1 MPQRKK
7 LHSID
12 QMSGAIALDAQ
23 IQQLRDIVER
33 AEVVLAQLESFDT
46 HDYRE
51 SPVRR
56 RPRMSNQ

>member
-1 MPQRKK
+1 MPQRKRPQVT
-7 LHSID
+7 D
-12 QMSGAIALDAQ
+12 EMSGAVALDAQ

-46 HDYRE
+46 HGYRD

-56 RPRMSNQ
+56 RPRVSIQ